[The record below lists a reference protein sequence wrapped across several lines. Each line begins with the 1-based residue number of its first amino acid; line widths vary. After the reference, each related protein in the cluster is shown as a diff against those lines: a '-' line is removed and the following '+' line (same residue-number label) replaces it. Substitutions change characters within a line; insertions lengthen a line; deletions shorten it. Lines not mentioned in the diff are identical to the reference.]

1 MRLLAL
7 TIGLCILL
15 AQDISLAGGVPDAAE
30 GNTAEPVVLLHGL
43 GRNNT
48 AMWKLASRLE
58 EDGFD
63 VHRIGYSSFKES
75 PGEMIASVTMQIN
88 ECCADET
95 RAVHFV
101 GHSLGG
107 LLIRAYLQS
116 YRPPVLG
123 NTVLI
128 GTPNSGTEIADH
140 FEGHALVEY
149 LLPAATQLGT
159 SPESLPNRLPEPD
172 YPVGIIAGVVDS
184 ELGEHFFPGPN
195 DGMVPVESTQLDSM
209 TDFIVLET
217 GHSMMRYDRD
227 VAIQVIHFL
236 EKGGFLRE

>member
-1 MRLLAL
+1 MLEQ
-7 TIGLCILL
+7 GSS
-15 AQDISLAGGVPDAAE
+15 QAGGLPDEAE
-30 GNTAEPVVLLHGL
+30 GNMADLVVLLHGL

-48 AMWKLASRLE
+48 AMWRLAGRLE
-58 EDGFD
+58 EVGFD
-63 VHRIGYSSFKES
+63 VHRIGYSSVKAAPE
-75 PGEMIASVTMQIN
+75 EMIASVTMQID
-88 ECCADET
+88 ECCANEI

-140 FEGHALVEY
+140 FQDHALVEH

-159 SPESLPNRLPEPD
+159 SPESLPNRLTEPD

-195 DGMVPVESTQLDSM
+195 DGMVPVESTRLPGM

-217 GHSMMRYDRD
+217 GHSMMRYDKD

-236 EKGGFLRE
+236 EKGRFLRE